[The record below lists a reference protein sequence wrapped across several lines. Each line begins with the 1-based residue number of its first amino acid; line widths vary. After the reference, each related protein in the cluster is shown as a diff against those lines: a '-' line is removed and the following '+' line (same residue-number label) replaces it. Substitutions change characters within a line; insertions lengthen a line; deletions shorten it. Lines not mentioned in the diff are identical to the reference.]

1 MNNPKRQVELTVL
14 VQSLLL
20 AACIVAWWLATR

>member
-1 MNNPKRQVELTVL
+1 MTKFFRVL

-20 AACIVAWWLATR
+20 ATGMAGALGAGSARGR